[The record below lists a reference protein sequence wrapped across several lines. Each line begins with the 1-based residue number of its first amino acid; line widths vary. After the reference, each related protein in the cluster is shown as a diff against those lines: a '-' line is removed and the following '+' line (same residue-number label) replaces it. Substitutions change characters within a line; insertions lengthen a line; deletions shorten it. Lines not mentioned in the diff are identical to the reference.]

1 MGRGYQTMDIKNYQQ
16 KPVKPLSFEEW
27 KGNMA
32 PQFSDEKMQSFNRLH
47 NVDYKKEFDEM
58 LQREYNEYLS
68 NLNGNW
74 LLK

>member
-1 MGRGYQTMDIKNYQQ
+1 MDIKNYQQ

-32 PQFSDEKMQSFNRLH
+32 PQFSDEVMKSLKNLH
-47 NVDYKKEFDEM
+47 NIDYQKEFDYM
-58 LQREYNEYLS
+58 LQREYNEYLE

>member
-1 MGRGYQTMDIKNYQQ
+1 MDIKNYQQ

-32 PQFSDEKMQSFNRLH
+32 PTWSDEQAKSMQRLH
-47 NVDYKKEFDEM
+47 GIDTKKEFDEM
-58 LQREYNEYLS
+58 LKREYNEYCS

-74 LLK
+74 LL

>member
-1 MGRGYQTMDIKNYQQ
+1 MDIKDYQQ

-27 KGNMA
+27 KGNLA
-32 PQFSDEKMQSFNRLH
+32 PHFSDEVMKSLKNLH
-47 NVDYKKEFDEM
+47 NIDYQKEFDFM
-58 LQREYNEYLS
+58 LQREYQEYLD